1 MKKKFLLT
9 ALSVCSVLLLF
20 ADYAPRDSFMINQ
33 PDGTFLWVYERGD
46 EY

>member
-1 MKKKFLLT
+1 MKTKLFLVTCTLCYVS
-9 ALSVCSVLLLF
+9 LVF

-33 PDGTFLWVYERGD
+33 PDGTFLWVYECGD